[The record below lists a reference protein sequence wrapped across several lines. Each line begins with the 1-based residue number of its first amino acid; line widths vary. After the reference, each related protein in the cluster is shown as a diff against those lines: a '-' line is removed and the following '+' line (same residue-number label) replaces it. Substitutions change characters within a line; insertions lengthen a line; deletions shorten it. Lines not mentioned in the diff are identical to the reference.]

1 MTEAD
6 VKASYTNGELE
17 LHVRKPELPKPHRIP
32 VAKSEAAGSKSEA
45 GAIEGK
51 AHKKD

>member
-1 MTEAD
+1 VTEAD
-6 VKASYTNGELE
+6 VKASYSNGELE

-32 VAKSEAAGSKSEA
+32 VAKSEA

>member
-1 MTEAD
+1 
-6 VKASYTNGELE
+6 

-32 VAKSEAAGSKSEA
+32 VAKSEAAGPKSEAAGSKNEA